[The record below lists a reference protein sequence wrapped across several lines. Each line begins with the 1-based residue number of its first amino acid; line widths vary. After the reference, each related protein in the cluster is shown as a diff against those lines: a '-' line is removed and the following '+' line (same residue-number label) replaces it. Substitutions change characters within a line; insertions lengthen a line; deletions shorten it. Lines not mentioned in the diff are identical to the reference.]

1 MSQRVVQRVL
11 FVAADPRECLAWVDH
26 WDHVKPLK
34 LGVHWARQGKWKGV
48 DVVAVANGM
57 GGDRASAAIQ
67 AVEGVS
73 KVCSIGYCGALEKKL
88 QVGDVFIGNQVT
100 NGAEAWTVK
109 RPGGP
114 AAKSGCVASLD
125 HIVQTAR
132 EKSALRAAGSS
143 VVEMEAAGAAR
154 AAQALKVPFYCVKV
168 VSDLADEDFAN
179 DFNHA
184 RLPNGKMNV
193 GRLVMGAML
202 SPRRKLTELIRLNS
216 RTALASKQLGDFL
229 ANCTF

>member
-1 MSQRVVQRVL
+1 
-11 FVAADPRECLAWVDH
+11 
-26 WDHVKPLK
+26 
-34 LGVHWARQGKWKGV
+34 
-48 DVVAVANGM
+48 
-57 GGDRASAAIQ
+57 
-67 AVEGVS
+67 
-73 KVCSIGYCGALEKKL
+73 
-88 QVGDVFIGNQVT
+88 
-100 NGAEAWTVK
+100 
-109 RPGGP
+109 
-114 AAKSGCVASLD
+114 
-125 HIVQTAR
+125 
-132 EKSALRAAGSS
+132 
-143 VVEMEAAGAAR
+143 MEAAGAAR